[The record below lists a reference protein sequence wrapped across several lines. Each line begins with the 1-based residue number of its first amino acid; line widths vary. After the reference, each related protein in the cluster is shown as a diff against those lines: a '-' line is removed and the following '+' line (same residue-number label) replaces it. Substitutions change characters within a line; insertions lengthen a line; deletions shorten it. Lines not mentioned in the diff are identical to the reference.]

1 MKEKFDPV
9 FEGDYFRKHKNTDIN
24 DFDLKFFKIGIK
36 QIINPLKLFFEDLFI
51 NPENEKVILFLM
63 NSFLLNV
70 YPPNNFL
77 FEFETKRLNLNMFGL
92 LNKNP
97 ELVKDFMEIY
107 DPNKFN
113 TKNSFDVN
121 IINQI
126 DENLKND
133 ETIGIH
139 SMFYNTQSN
148 LNNYRK

>member
-1 MKEKFDPV
+1 MKEKFDPI
-9 FEGDYFRKHKNTDIN
+9 FQGDYFLKYKNTDIN
-24 DFDLKFFKIGIK
+24 HFDLKFFKIGIK

-97 ELVKDFMEIY
+97 ELVQDFMKIY
-107 DPNKFN
+107 NPNKFN
-113 TKNSFDVN
+113 TKTSFDVN

-126 DENLKND
+126 DQNLKNED
-133 ETIGIH
+133 NIGIH

-148 LNNYRK
+148 LNNFRK